1 MRIIMTAL
9 APLECR
15 HPRLGQSLWRLGVMR
30 PQCLHAHAAPA
41 GVLVCPAGRPGEV
54 SLPSV
59 ASSPCAR
66 VGAGSGRRA
75 PLVCAPPPLTG
86 VCVTH
91 LLGAGGCPPFPPT
104 RCPLG
109 GSARPQAAQ
118 WGGGSP
124 RGRGAHRRHPRL
136 PLVPSGIAISY
147 SPVRQRARSAQW
159 VSVCLAHPRLSPPLV
174 CLRPVLPCAP
184 LVCLRPVLPCARVLW
199 CEAYGMWLL
208 APILWPHVHHLK
220 GGVPPAVRYCGFRIE
235 VRAVVQRRAPGS
247 SFCRAPPP
255 VRRRRWVAL
264 RLGALRPVASGFLL
278 CLLRLLPLRPSLLP
292 IRPESL

>member
-1 MRIIMTAL
+1 MPLRPACSFARRAALGRCLSPPSLRPRAPGVRLAL
-9 APLECR
+9 AP
-15 HPRLGQSLWRLGVMR
+15 G
-30 PQCLHAHAAPA
+30 AP
-41 GVLVCPAGRPGEV
+41 GVCP
-54 SLPSV
+54 
-59 ASSPCAR
+59 
-66 VGAGSGRRA
+66 
-75 PLVCAPPPLTG
+75 PPPPHRR
-86 VCVTH
+86 VRDAS
-91 LLGAGGCPPFPPT
+91 LGGWGLSPLPPT
-104 RCPLG
+104 RCPLA

-124 RGRGAHRRHPRL
+124 HGRGAHRRHPWV
-136 PLVPSGIAISY
+136 PLVPSGTAVPY
-147 SPVRQRARSAQW
+147 SPVRQRARSARW

-174 CLRPVLPCAP
+174 CLRPA
-184 LVCLRPVLPCARVLW
+184 LPCARVLW

-264 RLGALRPVASGFLL
+264 RLGALRPVASRFLR
-278 CLLRLLPLRPSLLP
+278 CLLRPLPLRPSLLP